1 MHVHAL
7 VMHDPDTSSQPSGD
21 SNSRQPER
29 NQNHTN
35 YPCQANLWCS
45 VVGPASVTETA
56 ISSFTTGTAHSPD
69 CVVQGRVH
77 VQTSSQA
84 RTILR
89 QMEDGKLLS
98 GQDYSTSALVSLRQ
112 TCADSGAV
120 VKAQTPCG
128 GDAIFR
134 AGVEAAASAAMEAGQ
149 GASLGGASPPRF
161 VSGLAND
168 LGKGL
173 LSQVAVSCLGLLHCT
188 APCLFSELLLPF
200 LFSISS
206 SIHAIS
212 NLQEGDPDRQVVS
225 RSHVASPCTV

>member
-1 MHVHAL
+1 MI
-7 VMHDPDTSSQPSGD
+7 
-21 SNSRQPER
+21 
-29 NQNHTN
+29 
-35 YPCQANLWCS
+35 
-45 VVGPASVTETA
+45 ETA
-56 ISSFTTGTAHSPD
+56 ISTLTTGAADSPY
-69 CVVQGRVH
+69 CVRVH

-120 VKAQTPCG
+120 VKAQTPSG
-128 GDAIFR
+128 RDAIFR

-168 LGKGL
+168 LGKGVP
-173 LSQVAVSCLGLLHCT
+173 SHVAVSCLEALRHIAPLLFFR
-188 APCLFSELLLPF
+188 A
-200 LFSISS
+200 
-206 SIHAIS
+206 
-212 NLQEGDPDRQVVS
+212 
-225 RSHVASPCTV
+225 HVASSGAIISSIYAISKL

>member
-1 MHVHAL
+1 M
-7 VMHDPDTSSQPSGD
+7 
-21 SNSRQPER
+21 
-29 NQNHTN
+29 
-35 YPCQANLWCS
+35 
-45 VVGPASVTETA
+45 
-56 ISSFTTGTAHSPD
+56 
-69 CVVQGRVH
+69 H

-120 VKAQTPCG
+120 VKAQTPSG

-168 LGKGL
+168 LGKCL
-173 LSQVAVSCLGLLHCT
+173 PSQLMWLFPAWVAASYYTISVFLSLCCHFPQQQHLRYQQVAKGILIDKG
-188 APCLFSELLLPF
+188 
-200 LFSISS
+200 
-206 SIHAIS
+206 
-212 NLQEGDPDRQVVS
+212 
-225 RSHVASPCTV
+225 